1 MEYVIGVVIVGVVIG
16 VFVLWAK
23 KEKEKLGE
31 YVTKLT
37 EEQKNRLQNAEIQ
50 PVEGKN
56 NVWVQEG
63 LIGDVKIRGE
73 KKVDLY
79 VLWYNKVIAND
90 TMASIE
96 PADIKMNKSE
106 FDAHGLKVGDYVKI
120 EINPEK
126 EQKLFFKTTA

>member
-1 MEYVIGVVIVGVVIG
+1 MEYVIGVVIVGVVI
-16 VFVLWAK
+16 VFFVLWAK

-31 YVTKLT
+31 YVSKLT
-37 EEQKNRLQNAEIQ
+37 DEQKSRLENAEVQ
-50 PVEGKN
+50 AVEGKK

-63 LIGDVKIRGE
+63 LIGDVKIKGE

-126 EQKLFFKTTA
+126 GAKVVF